1 MEVRIDGRLA
11 GRTVLVTGA
20 GSGLGRAT
28 ADLCAEAGA
37 RVALTDID
45 QDAVDSAAA
54 ELAERGA
61 TCTGVRL
68 DVTDLGSVE
77 AAVARVH
84 EILGPVDTLVHSAGI
99 AGDGTVL
106 TVTPADWSRVL
117 AVNLTGAFHAARA
130 VLPGMIEIGRGSI
143 VFIASIGVLVGVPE
157 IAPYAAAKG
166 GVIALTR
173 QMALDFARH
182 GVRVNAL
189 CPGTV
194 PTPLVL
200 GSYAAKGA
208 VDPAAPEAGL
218 AEAARRR
225 YPLGRLGTPRD
236 VAAYAVFLAGTESE
250 WVTGSVVTVDGG
262 LSSSGWIP
270 GG

>member
-1 MEVRIDGRLA
+1 MTPPDGRLA

-37 RVALTDID
+37 RVVLTDID

-77 AAVARVH
+77 AAVARAH

-143 VFIASIGVLVGVPE
+143 VFIASIGGLVGVPE

-208 VDPAAPEAGL
+208 VDPASPGAGL

>member
-1 MEVRIDGRLA
+1 MTESDGRLA

-28 ADLCAEAGA
+28 ADLCAAAGA
-37 RVALTDID
+37 RVALADID
-45 QDAVDSAAA
+45 PDAVHEAAVDIGS
-54 ELAERGA
+54 RGA
-61 TCTGVRL
+61 TCTSVL
-68 DVTDLGSVE
+68 MDVTDLGSVE
-77 AAVARVH
+77 AAVARAREV
-84 EILGPVDTLVHSAGI
+84 IGPMDTLVHSAGI

-106 TVTPADWSRVL
+106 TVSQADWSRVL
-117 AVNLTGAFHAARA
+117 DVNLTGAFHAARA
-130 VLPGMIEIGRGSI
+130 VLPGMLESGRGSI
-143 VFIASIGVLVGVPE
+143 VFIASVGGLVGVPA

-173 QMALDFARH
+173 QMALDFAEH
-182 GVRVNAL
+182 GVRVNAI

-200 GSYAAKGA
+200 GSYASKGIVNA
-208 VDPAAPEAGL
+208 EDPTAGL

-236 VAAYAVFLAGTESE
+236 VANYALFLAGTESE
-250 WVTGSVVTVDGG
+250 WITGSVVTVDGG
-262 LSSSGWIP
+262 LTSAGWIP
-270 GG
+270 GN